1 MQESKINFNT
11 PKIDSFTLLIPLEK
25 VDVVSSTFLE
35 SYKKI
40 YETGEIEDDESFYNS
55 YAKTENKARK
65 TFLKY
70 KKVNRLFN
78 GELRSF
84 IQIMI
89 TSKLLCSSYFDG
101 INKYNIRT
109 IFNYILDDGIIEF
122 SYKTFFES
130 YVTDIDICKDYK
142 VSLEEFTA
150 LKEMLYNNVLVTKNK
165 VVEGKAINAKEVF
178 GILFNERHKA
188 TPSKPFAKLYFKTA
202 ELKSSKTLPFTNAN
216 LSKYIEDITAG
227 IGRFEVTIK
236 NSKHKEKL
244 ELQKVK
250 TLENLIDLT
259 TEELDKAHSSIVK
272 EYYENDFKVKKEA
285 SNDLTPT
292 EYIQQGFLN
301 RIYKLQPSITAEEL
315 VFDCTREISDK
326 HKKARVK
333 KAVLEAIEV
342 NQNKKSILDNSIKQ
356 KTALDIIKNLGI
368 FKD

>member
-1 MQESKINFNT
+1 MYKINFAI

-40 YETGEIEDDESFYNS
+40 YDTGEIEDDESFYNS
-55 YAKTENKARK
+55 YAKTENKDTK

-78 GELRSF
+78 GVQREFL
-84 IQIMI
+84 QLMV
-89 TSKLLCSSYFDG
+89 TSKLLLNSYFDG
-101 INKYNIRT
+101 INSSNIYT
-109 IFNYILDDGIIEF
+109 IYEYIINDKIIYL
-122 SYKTFFES
+122 SYANFLS
-130 YVTDIDICKDYK
+130 SPVTDIDICKDYK

-150 LKEMLYNNVLVTKNK
+150 LKEMLYNNVLAPKNK
-165 VVEGKAINAKEVF
+165 VVESKAINAKEVF
-178 GILFNERHKA
+178 GILYNERHKA

-250 TLENLIDLT
+250 TLENLINLT
-259 TEELDKAHSSIVK
+259 TEELEKAHSSIVK
-272 EYYENDFKVKKEA
+272 EYYLNDFKVKQT
-285 SNDLTPT
+285 SNDLRPT
-292 EYIQQGFLN
+292 EFKCQGYLDVIFELN
-301 RIYKLQPSITAEEL
+301 PSITAEQL
-315 VFDCTREISDK
+315 IFKCTQNITDKDKKSKVKKSILRDIEISK
-326 HKKARVK
+326 
-333 KAVLEAIEV
+333 
-342 NQNKKSILDNSIKQ
+342 NKTSILDNSIKQ
-356 KTALDIIKNLGI
+356 KTVLDIIKDLGI
-368 FKD
+368 FED

>member
-1 MQESKINFNT
+1 MIDFNI

-25 VDVVSSTFLE
+25 VDVVSSTFME

-40 YETGEIEDDESFYNS
+40 YDTGEIEDSEDFYNS
-55 YAKTENKARK
+55 YAKTENKNTK

-101 INKYNIRT
+101 INNSNIRT

-142 VSLEEFTA
+142 VSLEEFIA
-150 LKEMLYNNVLVTKNK
+150 LKEMLFNNILATKNS
-165 VVEGKAINAKEVF
+165 VVSSKRINSKEVF
-178 GILFNERHKA
+178 GIQFNERHKS
-188 TPSKPFAKLYFKTA
+188 TPSKPFAKLYFKTT

-216 LSKYIEDITAG
+216 LSKYFEDITAG

-272 EYYENDFKVKKEA
+272 EYYLNDFKVKEA

-292 EYIQQGFLN
+292 EFKCQGYLDV
-301 RIYKLQPSITAEEL
+301 IYELKPSITAEEL
-315 VFDCTREISDK
+315 IFKCTRYTSDKYKKCKIKKSVLEDIEIS
-326 HKKARVK
+326 R
-333 KAVLEAIEV
+333 
-342 NQNKKSILDNSIKQ
+342 NKTLILDNSIKQ

-368 FKD
+368 FED